1 MEYIPIFIYTP
12 PKLSKCRHKLFL
24 IPYMEHMGT
33 VGKLNSPYG
42 KQLVGMKTESCIW
55 INHMVEVDEW
65 GTILVAWICECAR
78 VWPISSEGRNWQI
91 MHELGLANWQ
101 INWANLAKYGTKTGF
116 QLGGPIGSAKLDECT
131 KWYHDRVYG
140 RNGQNIYRYIIA
152 FTSQHTPLERTT
164 CLEIYYTQ

>member
-1 MEYIPIFIYTP
+1 
-12 PKLSKCRHKLFL
+12 
-24 IPYMEHMGT
+24 MGV

-42 KQLVGMKTESCIW
+42 KQLVGMK
-55 INHMVEVDEW
+55 NRKLHLNQPYGW
-65 GTILVAWICECAR
+65 GWWMGRWTILVAWICECAR

-116 QLGGPIGSAKLDECT
+116 QLGGPIGSAKLGECT

-140 RNGQNIYRYIIA
+140 RNGQNNIIA

-164 CLEIYYTQ
+164 CLEIYSTQKEKWFPNNSWWCFSGPTAQLGFTTKSMRH